1 MSVVFKL
8 NFEVNAFIYDEGM
21 AETLTRIFYKDVIEV
36 CRQLTIEEFEKRSK
50 WIRFKES
57 IARLVSPIL

>member
-1 MSVVFKL
+1 
-8 NFEVNAFIYDEGM
+8 M
-21 AETLTRIFYKDVIEV
+21 AETLTRIFYKDVEV